1 MRCVPSTDSLFVVL
15 MLCRRC
21 LILAPTRELAKQ
33 VASEFESV
41 CPSLTVVSFYGGT
54 SINAQ
59 VRRKTQAA
67 AAAAAA
73 LAAAGAAGAADLCHG
88 AGA

>member
-1 MRCVPSTDSLFVVL
+1 MCCGVLTSCVYVVHL
-15 MLCRRC
+15 HAVADRC

-33 VASEFESV
+33 VAAEFESI

-59 VRRKTQAA
+59 VCRT
-67 AAAAAA
+67 
-73 LAAAGAAGAADLCHG
+73 AGGQL
-88 AGA
+88 

>member
-1 MRCVPSTDSLFVVL
+1 MRCKCPCANCQGDSCSLLLLDVASL
-15 MLCRRC
+15 LLDACRC

-33 VASEFESV
+33 VAAEFESI

-59 VRRKTQAA
+59 VRLQ
-67 AAAAAA
+67 
-73 LAAAGAAGAADLCHG
+73 
-88 AGA
+88 